1 MRIGTKPRRALL
13 GLGAFTTLLGCAAAP
28 PPPAPA
34 VPVPAPPAKTQ
45 PAEPAAKEPIDTGSA
60 CVKAESQCDGGEC
73 VLTIKNGCDQAASCD
88 AAMTTTCK
96 SPVGEMVE
104 AARRKR
110 QTFAAKT
117 DGEIR
122 LVGDCQGGEIL
133 RTAMKSIVCK

>member
-1 MRIGTKPRRALL
+1 MRIGTKPRSVLL
-13 GLGAFTTLLGCAAAP
+13 GLGAFAALLGCAGAP

-34 VPVPAPPAKTQ
+34 AVKPAQPAKTTG
-45 PAEPAAKEPIDTGSA
+45 AEPAAKEPIETGST

-73 VLTIKNGCDQAASCD
+73 VLSIKNGCDQAASCD

-110 QTFAAKT
+110 QTFAAQT
-117 DGEIR
+117 AGEIR

-133 RTAMKSIVCK
+133 RTAMKSIACK

>member
-1 MRIGTKPRRALL
+1 MSIGTTAQTLLL
-13 GLGAFTTLLGCAAAP
+13 GLGAIAALLGCAGAP
-28 PPPAPA
+28 APPAPA
-34 VPVPAPPAKTQ
+34 PPAAPPTKAA

-60 CVKAESQCDGGEC
+60 CVKAEVVCDGGEC
-73 VLTIKNGCDQAASCD
+73 VLAIKNGCDQAASCD

-122 LVGDCQGGEIL
+122 LVGDCQGGTIL
-133 RTAMKSIVCK
+133 RTAMKSIECK

>member
-1 MRIGTKPRRALL
+1 MKRRSVFL
-13 GLGAFTTLLGCAAAP
+13 GSGAFAALLGCAGAP
-28 PPPAPA
+28 PPPPTAA
-34 VPVPAPPAKTQ
+34 ALTAPPAKSTA
-45 PAEPAAKEPIDTGSA
+45 AEPAAKEAIDTGTA

-73 VLTIKNGCDQAASCD
+73 VLSIKNGCDQAASCD

-117 DGEIR
+117 EGEIR

-133 RTAMKSIVCK
+133 RTAMKSIACK

>member
-1 MRIGTKPRRALL
+1 MTTGRTPRNTLL
-13 GLGAFTTLLGCAAAP
+13 GLAACTALLGCAGAP
-28 PPPAPA
+28 PPPAPTPA
-34 VPVPAPPAKTQ
+34 SPAPPTRTT
-45 PAEPAAKEPIDTGSA
+45 PAEPAAKEPIATGSD

>member
-1 MRIGTKPRRALL
+1 V
-13 GLGAFTTLLGCAAAP
+13 LGCAGAP

-34 VPVPAPPAKTQ
+34 AAPPAPPAKPTA
-45 PAEPAAKEPIDTGSA
+45 AEPAAKESIETGSA

-73 VLTIKNGCDQAASCD
+73 VLSIKNGCDQAASCD
-88 AAMTTTCK
+88 AAMTTSCK

-110 QTFAAKT
+110 QTFAAGT
-117 DGEIR
+117 EGEIR

>member
-1 MRIGTKPRRALL
+1 MKPRNLHL
-13 GLGAFTTLLGCAAAP
+13 VSGAFAALFLLGCGAAP

-34 VPVPAPPAKTQ
+34 ALPPAQTAKATA
-45 PAEPAAKEPIDTGSA
+45 PEPAAKEPIETGSE

-73 VLTIKNGCDQAASCD
+73 VLSIKNGCDQAASCD

-133 RTAMKSIVCK
+133 RTAMKSITCK